1 MEVRFFIGDI
11 TKLEVDAIVNP
22 ANSEGEMGG
31 GVAAA
36 IKQSAG
42 KKIEEEA
49 MELAPI
55 PLGNAVVTSAGKL
68 KCDYVIH
75 APTMVAPAQ
84 RTSVEKISDAVT
96 AALQVSTEL
105 SISKLAIPGMGTG
118 TGRVPMEAAA
128 KAIADAIRRFSTS
141 SKAIS
146 EIIFVDKN
154 KELVQAME
162 SGWNDTTPEIED
174 G

>member
-1 MEVRFFIGDI
+1 MEVRFLVGNI

-36 IKQSAG
+36 IKKAGG
-42 KKIEEEA
+42 KKIEQEA

-68 KCDYVIH
+68 KCEYVIH
-75 APTMVAPAQ
+75 APTMMVPVQ
-84 RTSVEKISDAVT
+84 RTSVEKISNAVT

-105 SISKLAIPGMGTG
+105 SIRRLAIPGMGTG
-118 TGRVPMEAAA
+118 TGKVPIEDAA

-141 SKAIS
+141 SNAIS

-154 KELVQAME
+154 KEWVQAME
-162 SGWNDTTPEIED
+162 NDWNYITPKIADE
-174 G
+174 

>member
-1 MEVRFFIGDI
+1 MEVRFLVGDI

-36 IKQSAG
+36 IKKSGG

-55 PLGNAVVTSAGKL
+55 PPGNAVVTSAGKL

-75 APTMVAPAQ
+75 APTMVAPVQ
-84 RTSVEKISDAVT
+84 RTSVKKISDAVT

-105 SISKLAIPGMGTG
+105 NISKLAIPGMGTG
-118 TGRVPMEAAA
+118 TGRVPIEAAA
-128 KAIADAIRRFSTS
+128 KAIAEAIRRFSTS

-162 SGWNDTTPEIED
+162 DDWNDTTPEIADE
-174 G
+174 

>member
-1 MEVRFFIGDI
+1 MEVRFLVGDI
-11 TKLEVDAIVNP
+11 TKLEVDAIVIP

-36 IKQSAG
+36 IRKSGG
-42 KKIEEEA
+42 KKIEKEA
-49 MELAPI
+49 MDLAPI

-68 KCDYVIH
+68 KCEYVIH
-75 APTMVAPAQ
+75 APTTMVPVQ
-84 RTSVEKISDAVT
+84 RTSAEKIFRAVA

-105 SISKLAIPGMGTG
+105 SIKKLAIPGMGTG
-118 TGRVPMEAAA
+118 TGRVPIADAT
-128 KAIADAIRRFSTS
+128 KAIADAIRRFANLSN
-141 SKAIS
+141 AIS

-162 SGWNDTTPEIED
+162 NDWNYTTPEIED
-174 G
+174 E